1 MIELDMFH
9 QEAFKYLYL
18 KIVNRKIYLYNKAN
32 ASQQYYNFASM
43 FNLDFRGKECRVY
56 NRASEKSGPVA
67 CCCNGNEILE
77 RFSVT
82 KVTLESPMSVC
93 QLVIKTTW
101 HLRIIPVCLHVYI
114 CISLHISAYIFIS
127 LHLSASLWSFRSQ
140 PSCLSLFS
148 SLNLFLFYRF
158 WKLYLTIKSCVRK
171 VVLEWEI
178 EFKIMRQVFHAGRN
192 VITPASLSACFK

>member
-1 MIELDMFH
+1 M
-9 QEAFKYLYL
+9 

-67 CCCNGNEILE
+67 CGCNGNEILE

-82 KVTLESPMSVC
+82 KVTLESLMSVC

-101 HLRIIPVCLHVYI
+101 HLRIIPICLHVYI
-114 CISLHISAYIFIS
+114 CISLHVSACLSIS
-127 LHLSASLWSFRSQ
+127 LHFLDLSYLSHLAYQPSHLLAFMPISHHQ
-140 PSCLSLFS
+140 HKYLPSCLSA
-148 SLNLFLFYRF
+148 
-158 WKLYLTIKSCVRK
+158 
-171 VVLEWEI
+171 
-178 EFKIMRQVFHAGRN
+178 IMQISHP
-192 VITPASLSACFK
+192 TC